1 MKKSVPCAAVLV
13 LALCGAFPAM
23 AQQSPTAVV
32 LTVNEEPVYAW
43 EIGLLVPQIQ
53 QEMARQGMK
62 PEQNTV
68 IQAAMQRVV
77 DSKLLAQEAKRQK
90 MEPNDQRVKETMAQ
104 IEGQAGGREKL
115 DQALGQMGMTYDL
128 LAASVAESDLVQVFI
143 ETTID
148 PLVAVSPEEVE
159 TYYKE
164 HPEMFQRPEQVHARH
179 ILMTAGPDASPEAKA
194 AAKAKAEAARKRAL
208 AGEDFAALA
217 IEVSEGPS
225 APKGGDL
232 GFFARQQ
239 MVAPFAD
246 AAFALEVGQ
255 ISEVVE
261 TQFGY
266 HVIKVEEKRPA
277 SMMTFAEVQEP
288 LTQMLRQ
295 NKGGEQTTKVLDQL
309 AEKATIT
316 QVGQGG
322 AAPVPAA
329 GGE

>member
-1 MKKSVPCAAVLV
+1 M
-13 LALCGAFPAM
+13 
-23 AQQSPTAVV
+23 
-32 LTVNEEPVYAW
+32 
-43 EIGLLVPQIQ
+43 
-53 QEMARQGMK
+53 
-62 PEQNTV
+62 
-68 IQAAMQRVV
+68 
-77 DSKLLAQEAKRQK
+77 
-90 MEPNDQRVKETMAQ
+90 
-104 IEGQAGGREKL
+104 
-115 DQALGQMGMTYDL
+115 

-148 PLVAVSPEEVE
+148 PLVVVSPEDVE

-194 AAKAKAEAARKRAL
+194 AARAKAEAARKRAL
-208 AGEDFAALA
+208 AGEDFATLA
-217 IEVSEGPS
+217 TEVSEGPS

-277 SMMTFAEVQEP
+277 SMMTFAEVQKP
-288 LTQMLRQ
+288 LTEMLRQ

-316 QVGQGG
+316 QAGQGG
-322 AAPVPAA
+322 AAPVAAA